1 MNDFTAGRVISPRMA
16 VTKKS
21 RPRPPMTT
29 RTATRRRAGAASAP
43 TLTLRELNRATLA
56 RQMLLARE
64 KTTPLDVIERLFGM
78 QAQLPRPPF
87 VGLWSRLAKVEREEV
102 LRLFHDR
109 AVVRATLMRV
119 TIHLMTAKDY
129 VRFRPALQPALT
141 SGMRSALGVRAKGL
155 DIDAL
160 VRAAR
165 AFFARR
171 PATFHELRGAIAT
184 PGATLDER
192 AMAYAVRTH
201 LPLVQVPTDA
211 TWGFP
216 GNADFA
222 LAESWLGD
230 RYAPKVKAQSQE
242 EATREL
248 VRRYLAAFGPATVAD
263 AQAWSGHRGL
273 APVFEQLRPKL
284 AVFRDEKGRELFD
297 LPKAPRPDAEVEAPV
312 RFLPEFDNVL
322 LAHADRS
329 RVLGAVPKS
338 RIFLAAARALPA
350 FTVDGMVAGAWRLET
365 VKTRTTLVVEPFAA
379 LARSAQRPLAE
390 EAERLARFLG
400 EDTTTF
406 DVRVA
411 NPSDR

>member
-1 MNDFTAGRVISPRMA
+1 
-16 VTKKS
+16 
-21 RPRPPMTT
+21 MTT
-29 RTATRRRAGAASAP
+29 KPATRKRAARATATPVP
-43 TLTLRELNRATLA
+43 TLTVRELNRATLA

-64 KTTPLDVIERLFGM
+64 KTSPLAVVERLLGM

-87 VGLWSRLAKVEREEV
+87 VGLWTRLVKVEREEV
-102 LRLFHDR
+102 LRLLTDR

-119 TIHLMTAKDY
+119 TIHWMTAKDY

-141 SGMRSALGVRAKGL
+141 SGLRSALGARMKEL
-155 DIDAL
+155 DIEAH
-160 VRAAR
+160 VRTAR
-165 AFFARR
+165 AFFAKE
-171 PATFHELRGAIAT
+171 PATFSELRRVLAKPGTNLDEPAT
-184 PGATLDER
+184 PHER
-192 AMAYAVRTH
+192 AMAYAVRTN

-216 GNADFA
+216 GNPSFA
-222 LAESWLGD
+222 LASSWLGG
-230 RYAPKVKAQSQE
+230 RHAPKMDAPLPLE

-273 APVFEQLRPKL
+273 AHVFEELRAEL

-297 LPKAPRPDAEVEAPV
+297 LPSAPRPAADVDAPV

-322 LAHADRS
+322 LAHTDRT
-329 RVLGAVPKS
+329 RVLGGVAKSKVFPPGAQGVPS
-338 RIFLAAARALPA
+338 FI
-350 FTVDGMVAGAWRLET
+350 VDGMLAGHWRLDR
-365 VKTRTTLVVEPFAA
+365 VKAKATLVIDPFAK
-379 LARSAQRPLAE
+379 LAKSAERSLVE
-390 EAERLARFLG
+390 EAGRLVRFLG
-400 EDTTTF
+400 EDATSL